1 MGEDRERK
9 TRGFPFLLT
18 NHARTPWRPPFKL
31 GRDTWNIVWKT
42 KSRPF
47 LGQSGKHL
55 KTSLPSLHTCNF
67 GTARGFL
74 SKTYAQLDHIQLG
87 RWNGNPIKSLKQMDK
102 RVEHLWKQQQI
113 SRCLFHIHCYEQQTE
128 ASDSDACMRKQTNK
142 ILYLC
147 TQVNEREVG
156 VYENQRIFVLH
167 KNSSERERVVY
178 YIHA

>member
-1 MGEDRERK
+1 
-9 TRGFPFLLT
+9 
-18 NHARTPWRPPFKL
+18 
-31 GRDTWNIVWKT
+31 
-42 KSRPF
+42 
-47 LGQSGKHL
+47 
-55 KTSLPSLHTCNF
+55 
-67 GTARGFL
+67 
-74 SKTYAQLDHIQLG
+74 
-87 RWNGNPIKSLKQMDK
+87 MDK